1 MDMVIR
7 LIISLVEM
15 NMVKLVVNMV
25 DLDMI
30 IKLIINTV
38 EMDVIIGLMIGM
50 VDVGVVKQIMKDVGS
65 LDASAAIKGIIF
77 MVMLTT

>member
-1 MDMVIR
+1 MGMVIR

-50 VDVGVVKQIMKDVGS
+50 VDVGVVKQIMKDAGS
-65 LDASAAIKGIIF
+65 LDTSVAIKGIIF